1 MANPTL
7 KAQAVGRAKL
17 RELLDPITDP
27 MVRRWLMRLILRG
40 GRVKLEE
47 RPQLAAAAEEK

>member
-1 MANPTL
+1 
-7 KAQAVGRAKL
+7 L